1 MSNGILDLLADSAVG
16 FVGGERRLENFEQ
29 RINPETLEDLLG
41 YKQAMLNEM
50 APAYKE
56 KIMEKQGVTNEMDLN
71 IESSYDKYIQAYK
84 AAQNAALA
92 DSMAGDL
99 RTTAIG
105 SFFAPFIETGTIA
118 QSLIPGGVKP
128 LSEEQEEIFQSR
140 RIKNPVDVEAV
151 EEIRREYKESEGIDL
166 GPVTDA
172 DIKEA
177 EKFIYQNSPTSNIA
191 FSLGLLTE
199 FKYPT
204 LFVYKYG
211 PKVAKAMY
219 NFIKKKPAAAVAV
232 GGGAAG
238 SGFVPKL
245 KPKAIKP
252 KSAEAKELG
261 DCFKIYNKSSRRRF
275 FCKIFK

>member
-16 FVGGERRLENFEQ
+16 GVGGERRLENFEQ

-71 IESSYDKYIQAYK
+71 IESSYDKYIQGYK

-92 DSMAGDL
+92 DSMAGGL
-99 RTTAIG
+99 GTTAIG

-128 LSEEQEEIFQSR
+128 LSEEQEEIIQSR
-140 RIKNPVDVEAV
+140 RIKNPDDVEAM
-151 EEIRREYKESEGIDL
+151 EEIRREYKESEGVDL
-166 GPVTDA
+166 GPITDA

-191 FSLGLLTE
+191 YALGLLTE
-199 FKYPT
+199 MKYPT
-204 LFVYKYG
+204 
-211 PKVAKAMY
+211 
-219 NFIKKKPAAAVAV
+219 
-232 GGGAAG
+232 
-238 SGFVPKL
+238 
-245 KPKAIKP
+245 
-252 KSAEAKELG
+252 
-261 DCFKIYNKSSRRRF
+261 
-275 FCKIFK
+275 